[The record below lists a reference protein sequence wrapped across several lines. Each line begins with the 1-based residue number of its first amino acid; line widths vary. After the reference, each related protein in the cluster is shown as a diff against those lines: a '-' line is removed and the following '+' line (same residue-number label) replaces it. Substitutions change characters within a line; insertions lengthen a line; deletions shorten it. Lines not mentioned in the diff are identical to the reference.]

1 MPEQRRTGIIT
12 GSASGLGRALAV
24 RLAREGWRLAL
35 ADVDEEGNRQT
46 LQLVEQAGGEARCER
61 LDVTRLDQWCAL
73 RDRLRAEWPQ
83 LDLLA
88 NIAGAAGAGD
98 VGQFPIDE
106 WRRLLDVNLFGVV
119 HGCHVFIEWLKSHP
133 ERSQIINAASA
144 AAFAAAPAMAAY
156 NVSKAGVLAF
166 SETLYSELRPHRV
179 GVAVLCPGFFLTNL
193 VNRGHFEKE
202 QQRESAREMMQKSSF
217 TAEDVAELAVQ
228 AMHRRR
234 LYVIVGRRAR
244 WVWRLKRWSPMLY
257 FKLLAAAYR
266 RNPPP
271 GDSPQA

>member
-166 SETLYSELRPHRV
+166 SETLYSELQPHRV

-193 VNRGHFEKE
+193 VNQGHFEKE

-271 GDSPQA
+271 PDSPQA